1 MGFWGAVLDTINSRP
16 RPRYTFWHQPGP
28 EQNGSGYP
36 KMTFFFWVVKWWR
49 TFSKKSIK
57 RTWVFFYQVQEI
69 SIPLRSPAKLDPNPT
84 FSWSP
89 SFNQHWARLAH
100 TLPIS
105 GAWKGGHWSIG
116 CPQNPLALWLYWILL
131 ACSPMQMATLKGYMY
146 YYISLNI
153 YYTRPSIPQYQTH
166 LGDDCRCGSGAV
178 CWTLQLQP

>member
-1 MGFWGAVLDTINSRP
+1 MGFWGAVFDTINSRP
-16 RPRYTFWHQPGP
+16 PPRCTFWHQPGP

-36 KMTFFFWVVKWWR
+36 KMTFFWVKD
-49 TFSKKSIK
+49 FSQKSPSK
-57 RTWVFFYQVQEI
+57 EPRFFSVYQVQEI
-69 SIPLRSPAKLDPNPT
+69 RSPDSKLDPNPT

-131 ACSPMQMATLKGYMY
+131 ACSPMQMATLKGYMD
-146 YYISLNI
+146 YYIYLNI
-153 YYTRPSIPQYQTH
+153 YYTRPSIPQFQTH

-178 CWTLQLQP
+178 CWTLQLPP